1 MNKALCLILICLL
14 LGGCGPQSVPEITAP
29 AATVQTL
36 PAETEPMR
44 LYVPEHPMEQF
55 APGALRIFPLRRQ
68 AHGVRAMGGNLIA
81 LCGNE
86 TTVLTLLTGED
97 LAVRAE
103 ARLAFRLDADDP
115 SLRIETDALSYYD
128 PVLQETVILSSTL
141 KDVGRIAA
149 PEGLVGVPILS
160 SDRSTLYYCTPTAI
174 RAWNLETGIRRCVK
188 ELSYE
193 GQELTD
199 LHQEDTVLQCRVV
212 KDGEARTLFLAADTG
227 RLLKEVPGN
236 VTLETQGSS
245 YYASVPE
252 GPVRLRLFGQTDEE
266 PQLLTPEDIYADCFC
281 LENQRRVITVSKQKE
296 TVLNCYDLET
306 GLRCAELNIG
316 EDYEFVSIAAC
327 EADEVCLLLTDR
339 DGEGLL
345 CRWDLF
351 AEASRTG
358 DGRSYVERPYTA
370 EAPDRAGL
378 AGCQAEAAR
387 LGEKYGI
394 QVLLWEDPLT
404 VVPWDY
410 EFEPEYLAPVLRREL
425 TELDQRLSWYPPEII
440 AGIKEHFSDLTIC
453 LVRGIQGSAESGSL
467 EKATGV
473 QFCHGSSAY
482 IATTVGQFGERA
494 LYHELYHI
502 METRLLTGSAAF
514 DRWDALNPA
523 GFSYDLDYTANKN
536 RRDDEYLRPD
546 SRSFIDTYSMSFPK
560 EDRARIMECAM
571 CDGKEE
577 LFRSPVMQAKLG
589 LLCQAIREAYGLK
602 KSTVT
607 FRWEQ
612 YLK

>member
-1 MNKALCLILICLL
+1 MKRALCLLLTCLL
-14 LGGCGPQSVPEITAP
+14 LGGCAAQSATEITAP

-44 LYVPEHPMEQF
+44 LYVPEHPLEQC

-68 AHGVRAMGGNLIA
+68 AHGVRAMGSNLIA
-81 LCGNE
+81 LCGGE
-86 TTVLTLLTGED
+86 TTTLTLLTGED
-97 LAVRAE
+97 LVVRTE
-103 ARLAFRLDADDP
+103 ARLSFRLDEDDP
-115 SLRIETDALSYYD
+115 SLRIGKDALSYYD
-128 PVLQETVILSSTL
+128 PVRRETVILSDTL

-149 PEGLVGVPILS
+149 PEGLVGTPLLS

-193 GQELTD
+193 SQVLTG
-199 LHQEDTVLQCRVV
+199 LHQEDTILQCRIV
-212 KDGEARTLFLAADTG
+212 KDGEERTLFLAADTG
-227 RLLKEVPGN
+227 RLLKEVSGDAA
-236 VTLETQGSS
+236 LKTQGNS
-245 YYASVPE
+245 YFAAIPE
-252 GPVRLRLFGQTDEE
+252 GPVRLQLFGQTDGEA
-266 PQLLTPEDIYADCFC
+266 QLLTPEDIYADCYC
-281 LENQRRVITVSKQKE
+281 LENQRRVIAVSKQKE
-296 TVLNCYDLET
+296 TVLNCYELGT
-306 GLRCAELNIG
+306 GLRSAELKIG

-327 EADEVCLLLTDR
+327 EADAVYLLLTDR
-339 DGEGLL
+339 DGKGLL
-345 CRWDLF
+345 CRWDFF

-358 DGRSYVERPYTA
+358 DGRSYVGQRYTA
-370 EAPDRAGL
+370 DAPDSAAL
-378 AGCQAEAAR
+378 AGCQAEAVR

-394 QVLLWEDPLT
+394 QVLVWEDPLT
-404 VVPWDY
+404 AAPWDY
-410 EFEPEYLAPVLRREL
+410 EFQPEYLAPVLRREL
-425 TELDQRLSWYPPEII
+425 SELDRRLSWYPPEII

-453 LVRGIQGSAESGSL
+453 LVRSIQGSPESGSL

-473 QFCHGSSAY
+473 QFCHGSRACIT
-482 IATTVGQFGERA
+482 IAVGQYGERA

-536 RRDDEYLRPD
+536 RRSDQFLQPD
-546 SRSFIDTYSMSFPK
+546 RRSFIDTYSMSFPK

-571 CDGKEE
+571 CDGSEE
-577 LFRSPVMQAKLG
+577 LFRSPVMQAKLSC
-589 LLCQAIREAYGLK
+589 LCQAIREAYGLK
-602 KSTVT
+602 KSTEV